1 MTILYTL
8 KYWILWPWGCNAL
21 GPTGTSS
28 HGAFVL
34 YQHICSAAQ
43 SVTAGPAD
51 LEELTAALLLKVVQL
66 QQQRELSW
74 SVMTQIAAPG
84 RRPEPYSA
92 ATLFI

>member
-51 LEELTAALLLKVVQL
+51 LEELTAVSFVVKGG
-66 QQQRELSW
+66 
-74 SVMTQIAAPG
+74 AAP
-84 RRPEPYSA
+84 A
-92 ATLFI
+92 AERAKLVSNDTDCSTWQTP